1 MGLFDIFKSSDSE
14 KSESVREVR
23 IEGRQGD
30 VHEHNDGTS
39 GRDTYAAKV
48 SYVDGEKV
56 HETNAGYGHISNG
69 SSTPDHVK

>member
-39 GRDTYAAKV
+39 GRDTYAVKV
-48 SYVDGEKV
+48 SYVDGVNV
-56 HETNAGYGHISNG
+56 HEKDADFSHISNG